1 MTDGILP
8 RAARFATF
16 ALAAFACGIAA
27 AEPAMWTVK
36 GRENTVYLFGSVH
49 ALPPGGFSVEDSLG
63 EAWKDAERV
72 CLEIDLGATDDAKLL
87 ELTLARAIDPEGRDL
102 FTLLGDDA
110 ARARSAAESIGISLE
125 PLATFEPWF
134 VALTVSMAALQ
145 QHGYDAANGVDKIVD
160 AAARRDSKPICAFET
175 ADEQLAL
182 FDGLPAERQNEFL
195 FQSIEEAAT
204 IEAEMREL
212 LSAWNDGD
220 EARLSELFE
229 RDFADY
235 GDLLDPLLNQRNA
248 RWVAAIT
255 RLLDG
260 QDDVMVV
267 VGAGHLFGNG
277 GLPALLEARGFEVA
291 RR

>member
-1 MTDGILP
+1 MTDRTAPAFARI
-8 RAARFATF
+8 AAF
-16 ALAAFACGIAA
+16 ALAALASSIAA

-49 ALPPGGFSVEDSLG
+49 VLPQGGFSIEDSLG
-63 EAWKDAERV
+63 EAWKDAERI

-110 ARARSAAESIGISLE
+110 ARAQGAAESIGMSLE

-145 QHGYDAANGVDKIVD
+145 QQGYDVDNGVEKIVD
-160 AAARRDSKPICAFET
+160 AAARRDAKPICAFET

-182 FDGLPAERQNEFL
+182 FDGLSAGRQSDFL
-195 FQSIEEAAT
+195 FQSLEEAAT

-212 LSAWNDGD
+212 LSAWNEGD
-220 EARLSELFE
+220 EARLGELFE
-229 RDFADY
+229 KDFADY
-235 GDLLDPLLNQRNA
+235 GDLVDPLLHDRNA
-248 RWVAAIT
+248 RWMGDIT

-260 QDDVMVV
+260 QDDVLVV
-267 VGAGHLFGNG
+267 VGAGHLIGDG
-277 GLPALLEARGFEVA
+277 GLPALLEARGFEVT

>member
-1 MTDGILP
+1 MTDRTVPWIA
-8 RAARFATF
+8 RIAAF
-16 ALAAFACGIAA
+16 ALAGLTSGIAA
-27 AEPAMWTVK
+27 AQPAMWTVK

-49 ALPPGGFSVEDSLG
+49 VLPQGGFSIEDSLG
-63 EAWKDAERV
+63 EAWKDAERI

-110 ARARSAAESIGISLE
+110 ARAKSEAESIGVSLE

-145 QHGYDAANGVDKIVD
+145 QHGYDVDNGVEKIVD

-182 FDGLPAERQNEFL
+182 FDELPAERQNEFL
-195 FQSIEEAAT
+195 FQSIEEAAN
-204 IEAEMREL
+204 IDAEMRDL

-220 EARLSELFE
+220 EARLGELFE
-229 RDFADY
+229 QDFADY
-235 GDLLDPLLNQRNA
+235 GDLVDPLLHDRNA
-248 RWVAAIT
+248 RWIADIT

-260 QDDVMVV
+260 KDDVLIV
-267 VGAGHLFGNG
+267 VGAGHLFGDG
-277 GLPALLEARGFEVA
+277 GLPALLEARGYKVT